1 MMAAPF
7 ETTRRVQFRDTD
19 AAGIMHF
26 SVFFT
31 YMEEV
36 EHELLRSLGLS
47 VVMPD
52 QQGTISWPRVAA
64 QCDFHSAVHF
74 EDLLR
79 VTACV
84 KRLGEKSVTY
94 AFDFTSHERHVA
106 SGSITS
112 VCCLMEG
119 GKPLRSI
126 AIPQSIANQL
136 ANVTLAN
143 PE

>member
-1 MMAAPF
+1 MAGPF

-36 EHELLRSLGLS
+36 EHDLLRSLGLS
-47 VVMPD
+47 VVMQD
-52 QQGTISWPRVAA
+52 VQGTISWPRVAA

-74 EDLLR
+74 EDLIR

-94 AFDFTSHERHVA
+94 AFDFTSQERSVA

-112 VCCLMEG
+112 VCCLMES

-126 AIPQSIANQL
+126 AIPQPIADQL
-136 ANVTLAN
+136 AYLTSAN